1 MRAARGSGPRP
12 GSGSSARH
20 PCALLLALGVLH
32 AGHCVAQI
40 STSGGLRAEPIDETL
55 EPQVAGHGSIS
66 IGFLASMSNG
76 LKVDN
81 DFTAPSG
88 TVHSHGLAL
97 DFDYNIAD
105 AWTAHIGIPYI
116 SNKYDGQSNHCPTT
130 AAPGCAHRPALS
142 PQHPESQFLD
152 DGEYHSTWQN
162 WSLGLAY
169 QTTVH
174 DYVITPSVTAYI
186 PSHDYTFFAN
196 AAVGQDIWF
205 LELAATLAHQFE
217 LSNLYYRIGYGYVF
231 SERVLDTT
239 VSHHKINLE
248 LGYFVNDHLSV
259 RAFGIG
265 RVGHG
270 YAARILVPLT
280 QGNTNEYWYHHDQ
293 ISEHNYFGAGLG
305 IDYEFSPL
313 YTLTASGQR
322 LVWGQTVFD
331 FKYATEIRLTRK
343 F

>member
-1 MRAARGSGPRP
+1 MRNAQGSALRP
-12 GSGSSARH
+12 GCSRSMQR
-20 PCALLLALGVLH
+20 PIVLVFALAALH
-32 AGHCVAQI
+32 AGGAAAQV
-40 STSGGLRAEPIDETL
+40 SPSGGLRAEPIDETL
-55 EPQVAGHGSIS
+55 ETQVAGHGSIS
-66 IGFLASMSNG
+66 LGFLASMSEG
-76 LKVDN
+76 LKIDN
-81 DFTAPSG
+81 NFTAPSG

-97 DFDYNIAD
+97 DLDYNIAD
-105 AWTAHIGIPYI
+105 AWTAHVGIPYI
-116 SNKYDGQSNHCPTT
+116 SNKYDGKAPHCPTT
-130 AAPGCAHRPALS
+130 VPSACAHAPVLS
-142 PQHPESQFLD
+142 PAHPESQFLD

-169 QTTVH
+169 QTIVN

-196 AAVGQDIWF
+196 AAVGQDLWF
-205 LELAATLAHQFE
+205 LEVAATLAHQFE
-217 LSNLYYRIGYGYVF
+217 LSNFYYRVGYGYVF
-231 SERVLDTT
+231 SEKTLDTT

-248 LGYFVNDHLSV
+248 LGYFVNDRLSL

-270 YAARILVPLT
+270 YGARTLIPLT
-280 QGNTNEYWYHHDQ
+280 QGQTNDYWFHHDQ
-293 ISEHNYFGAGLG
+293 ISEHNYFGAGFGL
-305 IDYEFSPL
+305 DYEFNPL
-313 YTLTASGQR
+313 YTLTASAQR